1 MCDVEGDVATCAGR
15 NTHGRSQEE
24 LKKLYRDWEET
35 PNHMNTLDVRS
46 LLQVRRFRLLG
57 VAPICTTI
65 GTLGDLGHS
74 LSWEP
79 APKNPLPFSPINRD
93 F

>member
-46 LLQVRRFRLLG
+46 LLQVRRFCLLG
-57 VAPICTTI
+57 VVPICTTRDI
-65 GTLGDLGHS
+65 GAVSYTHLTL
-74 LSWEP
+74 P
-79 APKNPLPFSPINRD
+79 TNREV
-93 F
+93 